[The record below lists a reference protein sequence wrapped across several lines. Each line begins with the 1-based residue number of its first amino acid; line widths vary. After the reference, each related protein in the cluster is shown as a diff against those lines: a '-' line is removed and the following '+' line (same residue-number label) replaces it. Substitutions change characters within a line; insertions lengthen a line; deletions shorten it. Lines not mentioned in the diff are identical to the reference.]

1 MTDNDEQALAER
13 VVHAMMAKDAFSQK
27 MGMEIVEV
35 RPNASTVRMRVTA
48 DMLNGFGVC
57 HGGATFSL
65 ADSALAFASNTHGN
79 VTVSIENSMTYPTA
93 IRGGDMLTAAA
104 ELESSTNRLAFYR
117 VVVKRGET
125 DVVALFRGTVYKT
138 NKPYF
143 QDPE

>member
-1 MTDNDEQALAER
+1 MTDAEQALAER
-13 VVHAMMAKDAFSQK
+13 VVNTMMAKDAFSQR
-27 MGMEIVEV
+27 MGMEVVEV

-65 ADSALAFASNTHGN
+65 ADSALAFASNTHGL
-79 VTVSIENSMTYPTA
+79 VTVSIENSMTYPAA
-93 IRGGDMLTAAA
+93 IREGDILTAAA
-104 ELESSTNRLAFYR
+104 EQEGNSNRLAFYR
-117 VVVKRGET
+117 VVVKRGDT

-138 NKPYF
+138 NKPFF